1 MKTDRILVF
10 TNANLKTREEVYQ
23 FVVKQE
29 FPSDIE
35 NAKKLS
41 RELVDREAQGNIQIA
56 ESIVLPHAECNYI
69 QRSKLLLIKTQRSID
84 TWSSDIHDIK
94 VVIVMLLK
102 SDESRN
108 VKMQFVDIMRQL
120 GKDELIEQLLSEDDP
135 ELLLKLL
142 S

>member
-1 MKTDRILVF
+1 MKIDRILVF
-10 TNANLKTREEVYQ
+10 TNVNLKTREEVYQ

-69 QRSKLLLIKTQRSID
+69 QRSTLLLIKTQRSID

-102 SDESRN
+102 SDESRK

-120 GKDELIEQLLSEDDP
+120 GKDELIEQLLSEDNP

>member
-41 RELVDREAQGNIQIA
+41 RELVDRETQGNIQIA

-69 QRSKLLLIKTQRSID
+69 QRSTLLLIKTQRSID

-102 SDESRN
+102 SDESRK

-120 GKDELIEQLLSEDDP
+120 GKDELIEQLLSEDNP

>member
-1 MKTDRILVF
+1 M
-10 TNANLKTREEVYQ
+10 
-23 FVVKQE
+23 
-29 FPSDIE
+29 
-35 NAKKLS
+35 
-41 RELVDREAQGNIQIA
+41 
-56 ESIVLPHAECNYI
+56 PHAECNYI

>member
-1 MKTDRILVF
+1 M
-10 TNANLKTREEVYQ
+10 
-23 FVVKQE
+23 
-29 FPSDIE
+29 
-35 NAKKLS
+35 
-41 RELVDREAQGNIQIA
+41 
-56 ESIVLPHAECNYI
+56 
-69 QRSKLLLIKTQRSID
+69 
-84 TWSSDIHDIK
+84 
-94 VVIVMLLK
+94 VIVMLLK

>member
-1 MKTDRILVF
+1 MKIDRILVF
-10 TNANLKTREEVYQ
+10 TNVNLKTREEVYQ

-56 ESIVLPHAECNYI
+56 ESIVLPNAECNYI

>member
-1 MKTDRILVF
+1 MPVIITL
-10 TNANLKTREEVYQ
+10 
-23 FVVKQE
+23 
-29 FPSDIE
+29 
-35 NAKKLS
+35 
-41 RELVDREAQGNIQIA
+41 
-56 ESIVLPHAECNYI
+56 
-69 QRSKLLLIKTQRSID
+69 
-84 TWSSDIHDIK
+84 SSDIHDIK